1 MKDNLI
7 IEPKHF
13 YINTPE
19 GRFKVE
25 TLRKPAS
32 SFGYTIKRY
41 KFKKIVRDKYKRPI
55 YIIMSVISN
64 ITNTPV
70 LGDEILYIIQE
81 PNLINKHLS

>member
-7 IEPKHF
+7 IEPIRF

-32 SFGYTIKRY
+32 SFGYATKRY

-55 YIIMSVISN
+55 YIIMSVISD
-64 ITNTPV
+64 ITNRPII
-70 LGDEILYIIQE
+70 GDEILYIVQE
-81 PNLINKHLS
+81 TKLINKHLS